1 MPTKLSRCQAVRLFS
16 AVLVSWVGSTVAARA
31 QREPAQTERA
41 KESAAATSEKAL
53 RREPWHLIHI
63 PDPVV
68 RRATI
73 AALEAAS
80 ARFADGDCRQIFTDF
95 EDGNGRSLADR
106 LSAVAVD
113 IHAYL
118 KMVTFIDDT
127 RHKMC
132 VTGVLAFTAPG
143 SRVVRVCVDEFK
155 RIYPEQPDYVV
166 ASIMHEILHTLGLG
180 ENPPTSRQIT
190 ARVLARCGRKEAG
203 PSPGQKGGTQEP
215 RSPDPGFRIPD
226 PDEYLGPF

>member
-1 MPTKLSRCQAVRLFS
+1 MRTKLSRCHVVFLFL
-16 AVLVSWVGSTVAARA
+16 AVLISWPGSTVAARA

-53 RREPWHLIHI
+53 RREPWPLIHI

-68 RRATI
+68 RRTTI

-80 ARFADGDCRQIFTDF
+80 ARFADGDCRKVFTDF

-113 IHAYL
+113 SHAYL

-127 RHKMC
+127 RHRLC
-132 VTGVLAFTAPG
+132 VSGVLAFTVPG
-143 SRVVRVCVDEFK
+143 SRVVRVCTEELK
-155 RIYPEQPDYVV
+155 RIQALQPEYVV
-166 ASIMHEILHTLGLG
+166 ASLIHEILHTLGLG
-180 ENPPTSRQIT
+180 ENPPSSREIT
-190 ARVLARCGRKEAG
+190 RRVLGRCGRK
-203 PSPGQKGGTQEP
+203 
-215 RSPDPGFRIPD
+215 
-226 PDEYLGPF
+226 